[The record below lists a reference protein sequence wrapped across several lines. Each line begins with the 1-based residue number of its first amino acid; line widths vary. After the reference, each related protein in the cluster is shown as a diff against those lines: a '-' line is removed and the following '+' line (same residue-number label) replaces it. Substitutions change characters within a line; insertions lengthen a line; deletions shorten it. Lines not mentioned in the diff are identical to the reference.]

1 MHVAQSGIFALGTGS
16 HSYLEFDLLEHASP
30 LTLVQVIANLR
41 EPRTTTG
48 GVNLVVGF
56 RPSLWRRVAPQE
68 MPAAVTDFD
77 QDVRGIDGYSMPAT
91 QHDLWLW
98 AAGHAYDKVFDVTRE
113 AIQALAPLAILAL
126 EVAGWTYKEDR
137 DLTGFI
143 DGTKNPSL
151 LEAPEVALVPDG
163 SPGAGGS
170 VVLVQKWIHDTAAF
184 EALSIEEQ
192 EKVFGRTKETS
203 VELPEKVSGPQ
214 AHVPR
219 TTIEEH
225 GVEQHIFR
233 RNTPFGTAT
242 VHGTMFI
249 GFSCEQHRLARMLAR
264 MAGAEDGIRDALT
277 RYTTAVSG
285 AYYFVPSVEALRR
298 FASVGDESE

>member
-16 HSYLEFDLLEHASP
+16 HSYLEFDLLEHADP
-30 LTLVQVIANLR
+30 LPLVQAIANLR

-48 GVNLVVGF
+48 GVNLVAGF

-77 QDVRGIDGYSMPAT
+77 QGVRGVDGYTMPAT

-98 AAGHAYDKVFDVTRE
+98 VAGHAYDKVFDVTRE
-113 AIQALAPLAILAL
+113 AVQALARVAILAL
-126 EVAGWTYKEDR
+126 EVAGWTYKENR

-143 DGTKNPSL
+143 DGTENPPLS
-151 LEAPEVALVPDG
+151 EAPEVALVPDG

-170 VVLVQKWIHDTAAF
+170 VVLVQKWTHDAAAF
-184 EALSIEEQ
+184 EALAIEEQ
-192 EKVFGRTKETS
+192 EKVIGRTKATS
-203 VELPEKVSGPQ
+203 IALDEEVRGPES
-214 AHVPR
+214 HISR
-219 TTIEEH
+219 TVIEEQ

-242 VHGTMFI
+242 EHGTMFI
-249 GFSCEQHRLARMLAR
+249 GFSSDQHRLARMLAR

-298 FASVGDESE
+298 FASADDE